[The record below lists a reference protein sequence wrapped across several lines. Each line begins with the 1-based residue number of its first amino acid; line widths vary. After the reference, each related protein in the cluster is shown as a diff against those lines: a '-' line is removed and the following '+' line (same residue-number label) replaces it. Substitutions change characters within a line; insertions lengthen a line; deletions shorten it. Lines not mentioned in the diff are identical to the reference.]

1 MDAFTARLREPR
13 FGMVF
18 VSAVLSLLM
27 AAHWP
32 PMLLPGL
39 VVLGIALVRPHV
51 VVRPI
56 VWWVMAGLWLTA
68 VILVQDRMEDH
79 VPLFAVWLVALAISL
94 AADTEDSFIDRAA
107 WHARVLVGVTFA
119 AAVSWKLYFGDYVAG
134 TTLWVFM
141 LVDRRFEPLATMVGL
156 SETDLERD
164 REGMTALLEGTVS
177 TVSLDAP
184 GTVMWRI
191 TAAAVITLVL
201 EAVIAISH
209 LVPDSSRLVAV
220 RLPSVVL
227 FGVLTYSVVPVIPF
241 AALLGMLTMVV
252 ARWRSEVMWV
262 FPLMILVSVGRL
274 SIRRL
279 T

>member
-13 FGMVF
+13 FGMAF

-39 VVLGIALVRPHV
+39 VVLGIALVRPQV

-164 REGMTALLEGTVS
+164 REGMIALLEGTVS

-241 AALLGMLTMVV
+241 AALLALLTMVV